1 MEDGS
6 EAGHTAR
13 DTEGSARNGVS
24 DASDE
29 QRPTPIDD
37 NRAEMNVRRD
47 ADRVQTIYGTELIGE
62 KPIGAAVGAV
72 STRRAAA
79 R

>member
-1 MEDGS
+1 
-6 EAGHTAR
+6 
-13 DTEGSARNGVS
+13 
-24 DASDE
+24 
-29 QRPTPIDD
+29 
-37 NRAEMNVRRD
+37 MNVRRD